1 MKKVLLA
8 LSVCMSLTTFAQV
21 LDVKSISKI
30 DIAESSENVIA
41 GISPTGEYLLLTSA
55 SNNGLA
61 KYDLATGET
70 TMITDAQGAGFNAQ
84 ISSDGNTV
92 IYRET
97 SYTSKKLRQN
107 ALKYTNL
114 VTGETRTLI
123 KPTRNLQTFYLDNN
137 SVVAVDNNKL
147 QVKSIG
153 PKQSLSSKPTLFI
166 KDTQLMISDDNGVR
180 NLSPNGTQFSYLWPS
195 VSPDGSKILYY
206 VAGVGAFVCNLD
218 GSNIQ
223 SLGIIRA
230 AKWYNDK
237 VIVGMHDE
245 DNGEIITSSQIV
257 ASTLDGTKQV
267 LTDNSTIAM
276 YPYTAGSDKIVFST
290 PQGDA
295 YIINLNVK

>member
-153 PKQSLSSKPTLFI
+153 PKQSLSSRPTLFI
-166 KDTQLMISDDNGVR
+166 KDPT
-180 NLSPNGTQFSYLWPS
+180 
-195 VSPDGSKILYY
+195 
-206 VAGVGAFVCNLD
+206 
-218 GSNIQ
+218 
-223 SLGIIRA
+223 
-230 AKWYNDK
+230 
-237 VIVGMHDE
+237 HD
-245 DNGEIITSSQIV
+245 
-257 ASTLDGTKQV
+257 
-267 LTDNSTIAM
+267 
-276 YPYTAGSDKIVFST
+276 F
-290 PQGDA
+290 
-295 YIINLNVK
+295 

>member
-70 TMITDAQGAGFNAQ
+70 TTITDAKGAGFNAQ

-97 SYTSKKLRQN
+97 SFTSKKLRQN
-107 ALKYTNL
+107 ALKCTNL
-114 VTGETRTLI
+114 LTGQTRTLI
-123 KPTRNLQTFYLDNN
+123 EPTRNLQTFYLDNN
-137 SVVAVDNNKL
+137 SVVAINNSKL

-153 PKQSLSSKPTLFI
+153 PKQNLSSKPTLFI
-166 KDTQLMISDDNGVR
+166 KDTQLMISDSKGVR
-180 NLSPNGTQFSYLWPS
+180 NLSPNGTQYSYLWPS

-206 VAGVGAFVCNLD
+206 VAGVGAFVCDID
-218 GSNIQ
+218 GSNIK

-230 AKWYNDK
+230 AKWYNDD
-237 VIVGMHDE
+237 VVVGMRDE
-245 DNGEIITSSQIV
+245 DNGEIVTASQIV
-257 ASTLDGTKQV
+257 ASTLDGMQQI

-276 YPYTAGSDKIVFST
+276 YPYTAGNDKIVFST

>member
-230 AKWYNDK
+230 AKWYNDN

-276 YPYTAGSDKIVFST
+276 YPYTAGNDKIVFST

>member
-8 LSVCMSLTTFAQV
+8 LSICMSLSTFAQV

-30 DIAESSENVIA
+30 DIDESSENVIA
-41 GISPTGEYLLLTSA
+41 GISPTGEYILLTSA

-230 AKWYNDK
+230 AKWYNDN

-276 YPYTAGSDKIVFST
+276 YPYTAGNDKIVFST

>member
-8 LSVCMSLTTFAQV
+8 LSICMSLSTFAQV

-30 DIAESSENVIA
+30 DIDESSENVIA
-41 GISPTGEYLLLTSA
+41 GISPTGEYILLTSA

-70 TMITDAQGAGFNAQ
+70 TMITNAQGAGFNAQ

-230 AKWYNDK
+230 AKWYNDN

-276 YPYTAGSDKIVFST
+276 YPYTAGNDKIVFST